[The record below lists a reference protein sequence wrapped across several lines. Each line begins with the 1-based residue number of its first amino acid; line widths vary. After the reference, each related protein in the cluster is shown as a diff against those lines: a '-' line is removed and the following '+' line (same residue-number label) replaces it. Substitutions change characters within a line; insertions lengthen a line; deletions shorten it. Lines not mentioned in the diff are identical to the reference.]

1 MLNDTNIK
9 CVIVDDEP
17 LPLELLGDYI
27 RKTPGLSLTAAIRN
41 PLEVLPLLE
50 QESINIL
57 FLDIEMPELM
67 GLHLAKLIQ
76 GKCEIVITTAYPQY
90 ALNGYEHDVADYLL
104 KPFSFERFLTA
115 INKCKKRIGG
125 AKKESPAEST
135 HFYVKTGNRLLKML
149 HNEVIYLEGMRDY
162 VGIHTHSGKVLTLQS
177 LSSFEEQLPDHFVRI
192 HRSFIINAD
201 KISFI
206 EGSTVGIG
214 STTLPVGEKYQNS
227 ISRLLL

>member
-1 MLNDTNIK
+1 MLSDTNIK

-27 RKTPGLSLTAAIRN
+27 SRTPGLSLVASIRN
-41 PLEVLPLLE
+41 PLEALPVIE
-50 QESINIL
+50 QGSIQIL

-90 ALNGYEHDVADYLL
+90 AVNGYEHDVADYLL
-104 KPFSFERFLTA
+104 KPFGFERFLAA
-115 INKCKKRIGG
+115 INKCKKRISTT
-125 AKKESPAEST
+125 KKESSSEST
-135 HFYVKTGNRLLKML
+135 HFYVKTGNRLLKMF
-149 HNEVIYLEGMRDY
+149 HNDVIYLEGMRDY
-162 VGIHTHSGKVLTLQS
+162 VGIHTHSEKVLTLQS

-206 EGSTVGIG
+206 EGNIIGIG
-214 STTLPVGEKYQNS
+214 SATLPIGEKYQNR
-227 ISRLLL
+227 ITRLL